1 MIITSFSCNGFKNLK
16 DVSIKPH
23 KDINVFMGEN
33 AQGKTN
39 LIEAIWLCTG
49 VRSFRNTKDK
59 DMIALE
65 GERADIS
72 LEFKNNFREQKIDYS
87 VVRQDV
93 KNKRV
98 FLNGVK
104 LPLASKLFGN
114 LGCVVFTPEDLSLS
128 KGSPDNRRQF
138 LDLSVSQIKSAYS
151 SVVVRYNNILE
162 QRNMLLKNISFG
174 KSSPDELDVWDY
186 QLAKLGSYI
195 SMLRFNYT
203 KKLDT
208 YASSLFSDISKGREH
223 LELFY
228 QSTVFDNL
236 EGRTDYLGDLSQEY
250 LFKLQKTRS
259 EDIKLGF
266 TSKGVHRDD
275 LSGNINGRSL
285 RDFASQGQHRS
296 AALVLKL
303 SQAYILTDETDDPP
317 VILLDDVMSEL
328 DRSRQ
333 EFVINKIGR
342 MQVFITCCDMN
353 DVITSSRGKLYII
366 ENGRVKKQNASSSR

>member
-65 GERADIS
+65 GDRADIS

-87 VVRQDV
+87 VIRQDL

>member
-65 GERADIS
+65 GDRADIS

-87 VVRQDV
+87 VIRQDV

-208 YASSLFSDISKGREH
+208 YASALFSDISKGREH

-303 SQAYILTDETDDPP
+303 SQAYILTDETDDSP

-366 ENGRVKKQNASSSR
+366 ENGRMKKQNASSSR

>member
-1 MIITSFSCNGFKNLK
+1 
-16 DVSIKPH
+16 
-23 KDINVFMGEN
+23 
-33 AQGKTN
+33 
-39 LIEAIWLCTG
+39 
-49 VRSFRNTKDK
+49 
-59 DMIALE
+59 
-65 GERADIS
+65 
-72 LEFKNNFREQKIDYS
+72 
-87 VVRQDV
+87 
-93 KNKRV
+93 
-98 FLNGVK
+98 
-104 LPLASKLFGN
+104 
-114 LGCVVFTPEDLSLS
+114 
-128 KGSPDNRRQF
+128 
-138 LDLSVSQIKSAYS
+138 
-151 SVVVRYNNILE
+151 
-162 QRNMLLKNISFG
+162 MLLKNISFG

>member
-65 GERADIS
+65 GDRADIS

-87 VVRQDV
+87 VIRQDL

-208 YASSLFSDISKGREH
+208 YASALFSDISKGREH

-250 LFKLQKTRS
+250 LLKLQKTRS

>member
-87 VVRQDV
+87 VIRQDV

>member
-16 DVSIKPH
+16 DVLIKPH

>member
-87 VVRQDV
+87 VIRQDL

>member
-65 GERADIS
+65 GDRADIS

-87 VVRQDV
+87 VIRQDL
-93 KNKRV
+93 KNKCV